1 MEEYKDLKKDLN
13 ELKNKKISD
22 APIYQIQCI
31 NNISKVKIVKVG
43 NEFYT
48 NVRQVLLKEFKI
60 HEYNCYL
67 TSFLYRELDINSTNN
82 FNIIQLKLKKGE
94 DNGNLIFLDFF
105 CEIDKMQTIDLDK
118 PVELESTFGIRL
130 QKDNKQK
137 ILNTFKT
144 YPGKDKM
151 LEVLLEKLSNII

>member
-1 MEEYKDLKKDLN
+1 
-13 ELKNKKISD
+13 
-22 APIYQIQCI
+22 
-31 NNISKVKIVKVG
+31 
-43 NEFYT
+43 
-48 NVRQVLLKEFKI
+48 
-60 HEYNCYL
+60 
-67 TSFLYRELDINSTNN
+67 
-82 FNIIQLKLKKGE
+82 
-94 DNGNLIFLDFF
+94 
-105 CEIDKMQTIDLDK
+105 MQTIDLDK